1 MATIQPGINGNAP
14 EAGWVTRLANRDQTG
29 AEYQELKFTIHRKL
43 LDRINLEALSSLAGE
58 RARAEIRIAVAKL
71 VDEERT
77 PLSLA
82 EKERVIE
89 EVLDEVFGLGPL
101 EPLLRDPTIS
111 DILVTTPKLV
121 YIERGGKLFRTSVEF
136 KDNTHLL
143 RIIEKVVARVGRRV
157 DESSPLVDARLPD
170 GSRVNAAIPPV
181 AVDGPLLSIRRF
193 GKELLQGEDLVKKLA
208 LTEGMLEL
216 LKACVRARLN
226 ILISGGT
233 GAGKTTL
240 LNVLSSYIP
249 ENERIITIEDAAE
262 LRLRQTHVAR
272 METRPANIEGN
283 GAIKIRD
290 LVINALRMRP
300 DRIIVGEVRSEEALD
315 MLQAMNTGH
324 DGSLTTIHS
333 NTPRDAVGRLEVLV
347 GMANA
352 NMGVRSIRAQVT
364 SAIDLMVQVARFS
377 DGSRKI
383 TYITEL
389 VGLEGE
395 QVTMQDIFLFEKSGV
410 SESGKVLGTIQGD
423 RRPAA
428 LLREAAFVG
437 YTASRLTVPDH
448 CGDRPVM
455 NVIVGACFSII
466 LALLLFSVSFGL
478 RFYEKQRR
486 KKLVSM
492 LRTVTENGEERH
504 VNLLVDSNDKKDGI
518 EDLLGSLNITDR
530 IGRLLTESAL
540 DWTLTRLFITMGVT
554 FAMGAIG
561 SMWIPIS
568 TPTVFARTRRGVSAR
583 HSCRWFTSRKSGP
596 RGSMHWRRNCPT
608 RWISS
613 RVRCAP
619 DTRSRSASKWLE
631 RRPLSRWARNSAHYS
646 TSRIWARLWTDR
658 SLSFSK
664 RVPIPDIRFFC
675 SAVLLQR
682 QTGGNLSEILNR
694 LSHII
699 RERFRLKGQI
709 KAVSAHGKLTA
720 TILTLLPI
728 ATMGGLM
735 FTSPGYLEPMM
746 ENPLGKKIIAAGVV
760 AQILGNFFIRKII
773 KIKV

>member
-1 MATIQPGINGNAP
+1 MAATDAGLGTNGQ
-14 EAGWVTRLANRDQTG
+14 EAGWVTRLNNRDHTG

-101 EPLLRDPTIS
+101 EPLLRDSSIS

-157 DESSPLVDARLPD
+157 DESTPLVDARLPD

-240 LNVLSSYIP
+240 LNVMSSYIP

-290 LVINALRMRP
+290 LVINSLRMRP

-395 QVTMQDIFLFEKSGV
+395 QVTMQDIFLFEKSGIA
-410 SESGKVLGTIQGD
+410 ENGKVLGRFKATGV
-423 RRPAA
+423 RP
-428 LLREAAFVG
+428 
-437 YTASRLTVPDH
+437 
-448 CGDRPVM
+448 
-455 NVIVGACFSII
+455 
-466 LALLLFSVSFGL
+466 
-478 RFYEKQRR
+478 
-486 KKLVSM
+486 
-492 LRTVTENGEERH
+492 
-504 VNLLVDSNDKKDGI
+504 
-518 EDLLGSLNITDR
+518 
-530 IGRLLTESAL
+530 
-540 DWTLTRLFITMGVT
+540 
-554 FAMGAIG
+554 
-561 SMWIPIS
+561 
-568 TPTVFARTRRGVSAR
+568 
-583 HSCRWFTSRKSGP
+583 
-596 RGSMHWRRNCPT
+596 
-608 RWISS
+608 
-613 RVRCAP
+613 
-619 DTRSRSASKWLE
+619 
-631 RRPLSRWARNSAHYS
+631 
-646 TSRIWARLWTDR
+646 
-658 SLSFSK
+658 
-664 RVPIPDIRFFC
+664 RFFEKLR
-675 SAVLLQR
+675 SSGIQLPASLF
-682 QTGGNLSEILNR
+682 QTVVEI
-694 LSHII
+694 
-699 RERFRLKGQI
+699 GQ
-709 KAVSAHGKLTA
+709 S
-720 TILTLLPI
+720 
-728 ATMGGLM
+728 
-735 FTSPGYLEPMM
+735 
-746 ENPLGKKIIAAGVV
+746 
-760 AQILGNFFIRKII
+760 
-773 KIKV
+773 